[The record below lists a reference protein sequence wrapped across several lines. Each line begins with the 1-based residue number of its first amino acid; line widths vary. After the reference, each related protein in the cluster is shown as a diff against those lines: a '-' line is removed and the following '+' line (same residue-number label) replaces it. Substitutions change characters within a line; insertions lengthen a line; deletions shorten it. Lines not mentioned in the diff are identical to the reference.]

1 MGRLERVLRLCQLPV
16 QTPQLRNVSGARETD
31 AVLVQALSGGE
42 EDRQE
47 LRFAAV
53 MTGGVSLA
61 VWRGGAA
68 HELNRVV
75 RGGPGAYRQLLDLTG
90 TRARVDVIAGTS
102 AGGI

>member
-1 MGRLERVLRLCQLPV
+1 
-16 QTPQLRNVSGARETD
+16 
-31 AVLVQALSGGE
+31 
-42 EDRQE
+42 
-47 LRFAAV
+47 

-61 VWRGGAA
+61 VWMGGAA